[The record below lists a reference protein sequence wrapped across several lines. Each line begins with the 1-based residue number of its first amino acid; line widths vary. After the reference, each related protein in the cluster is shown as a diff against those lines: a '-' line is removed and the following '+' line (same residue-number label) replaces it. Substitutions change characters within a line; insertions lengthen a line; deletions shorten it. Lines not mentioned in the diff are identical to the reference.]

1 MKPFPNL
8 DKAEVLH
15 CSPHAKISQFKIML
29 QSIKKGPLSMNE
41 YLLKVKNTM
50 DRLASVDTLSDS
62 DHIEFILNGLP
73 ENYDTFIVS
82 VKSRSESYSVE
93 EI

>member
-1 MKPFPNL
+1 
-8 DKAEVLH
+8 
-15 CSPHAKISQFKIML
+15 
-29 QSIKKGPLSMNE
+29 MNE